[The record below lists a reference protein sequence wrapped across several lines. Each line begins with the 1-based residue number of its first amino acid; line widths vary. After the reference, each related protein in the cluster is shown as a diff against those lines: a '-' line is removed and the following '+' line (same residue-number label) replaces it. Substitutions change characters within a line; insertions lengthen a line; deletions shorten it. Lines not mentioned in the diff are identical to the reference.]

1 MNIRLG
7 FGCAAALLIAMMFAS
22 CTKVE
27 MEAPSAKFGGEI
39 RFGITKNDFSKPATK
54 SASESES
61 KVLVAHDPNDPESF
75 GLSMTVVDGIQ
86 TPKSNL
92 PATKGAQITDVNA
105 FDVAAY
111 YFAPDQENG
120 LLYFADQVSDGVNT
134 TGKQYYWPM
143 MGTMNFV
150 ATYPSGL
157 IANGI
162 QTIADDNGNLQ
173 PFSYTIPEDVTAQ
186 QDIMVAVTNGIENAP
201 RSQSGAAVGLN
212 FQHLLAAVQFKVG
225 DMQFIKIN
233 SLKVTGVYGGEIT
246 FTYDSADNV
255 WTPSVNSTASYDLS
269 SIIMDTSGLKEGD
282 EITSTKSNSMMLVAP
297 QTLPEGAQLEVSW
310 TETITGLSH
319 TKTAPLSGVWE
330 AGKTTVYALNIAG
343 TDFGTVEIPRPDDQ
357 DAHYIML
364 TMSYNMGNI
373 LSNSNIKSV
382 KATAQWKKDEN
393 GNDVS
398 GNSSLKSGI
407 SLKFGSELSETQ
419 KQGFWTDKRYKQT
432 ITVTSSGST
441 PSAVTEDMTTDS
453 HGNTGLRGGPYL
465 DIKQPTGDI
474 VLFIEEN
481 NGTTDREGELVFTA
495 TLISGVE
502 IVLGEGSFK
511 QLCPSWNE
519 SGLGVER
526 IENSDTFSYGF
537 SYDRKVTYENS
548 GFYIGLGLIRSYY
561 SYILESRI
569 ANDDGDFVTITGGES
584 HILSWKIQTVVLD
597 YGALNGVSA
606 QASDSD
612 GLVNTEGLYNFTGGN
627 DLNQIETDLDKYDGQ
642 YLTKTINSAG
652 TTTPEDYAAFVALSC
667 NRMYELETTITS
679 SEDGTDIQYKPVL
692 YKDGTNNIIEW
703 FLPSSEE
710 APSLKETGVD
720 CNGEQSVIDNL
731 DGTYWSST
739 AGSDVAPAK
748 ANTFVFNANVYSS
761 QNSGPKARTEKYKVR
776 AVRKKPTAN

>member
-537 SYDRKVTYENS
+537 SYDRKVTYKNS
-548 GFYIGLGLIRSYY
+548 GFYMGLGLICSYY

-584 HILSWKIQTVVLD
+584 PFLSWKIQTVVLD

-679 SEDGTDIQYKPVL
+679 SEGGTDIQYKPVL